1 MAGESEPKLS
11 RKTVSME
18 ANLYRKADDR
28 WRKLGYS
35 SFSEYIQFLIDAD
48 VTSRPDHV
56 TSRGE
61 KGTFHSVDPPR
72 EYAKNDKRN

>member
-1 MAGESEPKLS
+1 
-11 RKTVSME
+11 ME

-61 KGTFHSVDPPR
+61 KGTFHSVDPPNILVREEAR
-72 EYAKNDKRN
+72 EYAKNDKGN